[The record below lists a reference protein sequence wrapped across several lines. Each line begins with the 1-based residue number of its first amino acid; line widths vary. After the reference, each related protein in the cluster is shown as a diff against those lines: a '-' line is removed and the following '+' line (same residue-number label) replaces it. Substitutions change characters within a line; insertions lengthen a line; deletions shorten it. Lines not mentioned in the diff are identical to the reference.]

1 MSDIVRERLLLI
13 LESLDLI
20 QERMVSVREAQ
31 DFVSTSSGVVMM
43 DSIALRL
50 QTIGENV
57 KKIERVEPE
66 LLARFSDVNWN
77 RVIRFR
83 DMISH
88 HYEKTDYEI
97 LFNICT
103 EHLAPLRKVIVRM
116 LESTADSN
124 AQ

>member
-31 DFVSTSSGVVMM
+31 DFVSTSSGVVIM

-66 LLARFSDVNWN
+66 LLAHFSEVNWN

-103 EHLAPLRKVIVRM
+103 GHLAPLRKVIVRM
-116 LESTADSN
+116 LESTTDSN